1 MSWVELSYR
10 AILFRDTGCEGKIY
24 YPFSIN
30 YSYKA
35 IDLPDMSRKINL
47 DNMFQWVRQDLS
59 NLRGVKISL
68 VASQDGYI
76 FSQPAGSNIEKY
88 AKASATMLR
97 TADVVI
103 SKYGQNCSKRVI
115 IDYPNERLIATRAG
129 PKALVA
135 VLIEPD
141 TKLDPIIHELDRVAR
156 KVQEML

>member
-1 MSWVELSYR
+1 
-10 AILFRDTGCEGKIY
+10 
-24 YPFSIN
+24 
-30 YSYKA
+30 
-35 IDLPDMSRKINL
+35 MSRKINL

-88 AKASATMLR
+88 AKASATLLR
-97 TADVVI
+97 TADVAI
-103 SKYGQNCSKRVI
+103 SRSGQNCSRVI
-115 IDYPNERLIATRAG
+115 IDYPNERLIAARAG

-135 VLIEPD
+135 VLVEPD

-156 KVQEML
+156 KVREML

>member
-10 AILFRDTGCEGKIY
+10 AILFGDTGCEGKIY
-24 YPFSIN
+24 YPFGIN

-59 NLRGVKISL
+59 NFRGVKMSL

-76 FSQPAGSNIEKY
+76 FSQPAESNIEKY

-103 SKYGQNCSKRVI
+103 TKYGQICSRVI

-135 VLIEPD
+135 VLVEPD
-141 TKLDPIIHELDRVAR
+141 TKLDPIIPELDRVAH
-156 KVQEML
+156 KIQEIL

>member
-1 MSWVELSYR
+1 
-10 AILFRDTGCEGKIY
+10 
-24 YPFSIN
+24 
-30 YSYKA
+30 
-35 IDLPDMSRKINL
+35 
-47 DNMFQWVRQDLS
+47 MFQWVRQDLS

-76 FSQPAGSNIEKY
+76 FSQPAGSDIEKY

-141 TKLDPIIHELDRVAR
+141 TKLDPIIHELDRAAR

>member
-10 AILFRDTGCEGKIY
+10 AILFGDTGCEGKIY

-59 NLRGVKISL
+59 NLRGIKISL

-97 TADVVI
+97 TADVAI
-103 SKYGQNCSKRVI
+103 SKYGQNCSRVI

-135 VLIEPD
+135 VLVEPD
-141 TKLDPIIHELDRVAR
+141 TKLDPIIPELDRVAH
-156 KVQEML
+156 KIQEIL